1 MTVAPYPLTAIVTT
15 DLAGI
20 TRGRFVIADRIE
32 QHMQTGIGWLPAN
45 LALTAFGT
53 IAEANPWGSAGD
65 LRLLPDPAARY
76 RTDATGAAT
85 PFDMVI
91 GDIVE
96 LDGTPW
102 SCCPRT
108 ILKAAVAELKAA
120 TGLSL
125 RVAFEQEFQ
134 VFGADFPAAHPLS
147 VGALRRADP
156 FAPRLAAALDEAGVE
171 PEVLI
176 AEFGA
181 DQFELTCAPADP
193 LRAADR
199 AVAIREIVRETA
211 RVAGW
216 SASFA
221 PKTAPQAVGNGVHIH
236 FSLLD
241 DAGNPVTY
249 DPAASAGLSARAA
262 SFCAGMLR
270 HLPALLLLSAPSIPS
285 YYRLRPHSWSASWT
299 WLADRDREATLR
311 ICPVT
316 TAHGRDPAPQY
327 NIEYRAADAT
337 ANPYLALAAIIRAG
351 LAGLTGALPPPAI
364 IAEHPD
370 TLDETRRAALGL
382 YRLPD
387 SLEAAI
393 AAWMADDV
401 ASSWFAPAFVETMLC
416 VRRAEMARLADLADA
431 DICHLYRDLY

>member
-1 MTVAPYPLTAIVTT
+1 V
-15 DLAGI
+15 
-20 TRGRFVIADRIE
+20 
-32 QHMQTGIGWLPAN
+32 
-45 LALTAFGT
+45 
-53 IAEANPWGSAGD
+53 
-65 LRLLPDPAARY
+65 LPDPAARY

-181 DQFELTCAPADP
+181 DQFELTCAPTDP

-249 DPAASAGLSARAA
+249 DPAASAGLSATAA
-262 SFCAGMLR
+262 AFCAGVLR

-311 ICPVT
+311 ICPVS

-370 TLDETRRAALGL
+370 DLDETRRAALGL

-393 AAWMADDV
+393 AAWTADDV

-416 VRRAEMARLADLADA
+416 VRRAEMARLADLTDA